1 MTDFND
7 IVDQAYRA
15 INAVQRN
22 RKSAVC
28 FVIHMT
34 NVRDMVRDRHTWET
48 YMRVVYNGDNM
59 RTYMFMGL
67 PIAEHSFD
75 EFKDKVLVA

>member
-1 MTDFND
+1 MTDLNH

-15 INAVQRN
+15 VNAALRDH
-22 RKSAVC
+22 KEAKC
-28 FVIHMT
+28 FVMHMT
-34 NVRDMVRDRHTWET
+34 NVRDMVRDHHTWET
-48 YMRVVYNGDNM
+48 YMRVFYNADNM

-75 EFKDKVLVA
+75 ELKDKVLVA